1 MSHDKIYPCETI
13 LKDKGNLSIFF
24 TAVKH
29 DVATRNIKK
38 FKKWQLSI
46 REIGWTPHPY
56 FASPSLTRKFEPHS
70 ILTPAAFDALLGG
83 NPEEASSIYEEI
95 IDLTGNPKSQKTQ
108 AKLNI
113 NFILTLDGEQN
124 YINSELQLFYSNED
138 DEKKDKDEGNIIYFF
153 KIKWVD
159 LWFFNDSVGILAFKT
174 ELIGVNNEYV
184 NATPT
189 LNDLNNFNRILR
201 QPTHGNDGDHGW
213 KVRRGN
219 EPPLQ
224 FWPQLVYD
232 QWLGGVSETPLNAL
246 AKTQQPS
253 SSWEMKPYGS
263 RRLPTD
269 LWDRNN
275 RYSKVLTAARIPNLT
290 SKEDEFLWN
299 APLMDPPV
307 DFKRHS
313 ALLEKGEWNE
323 IMASYQ
329 RATLS
334 GYPSIG
340 DLALYEL
347 ASTGDEG
354 SAGGLNG
361 KRGWQMSPPYLANLF
376 KEQGIEI
383 WEYSRGLV
391 LHDTCAFLA
400 YDESMPTLFNTE
412 RWYYPLYVYFY
423 HLQFRMNCFA
433 EEMVDPELTGL
444 LESRRLKNQFMAF
457 RNQFWFCNVSA
468 DFQGEIISDC
478 IKKAMRLDSLYETVQ
493 SEINEISEFI
503 DEKIERGKNAFIAA
517 LVIAF
522 YPISYLWE
530 ISGLADLLQDYA
542 KNHYLMT
549 LSCTLGFI
557 LVLILGTVLLLPK
570 IAGWG
575 QRFLSR
581 ISKLLS

>member
-1 MSHDKIYPCETI
+1 LIHDSLSLQNQASITSLKLEINTMSQDKVYPCETI
-13 LKDKGNLSIFF
+13 LEDNLSIFF

-29 DVATRNIKK
+29 DVAARNIKN
-38 FKKWQLSI
+38 FEEWQESIKK
-46 REIGWTPHPY
+46 IGWTHHRY
-56 FASPSLTRKFEPHS
+56 FTSKSPIKEFAPDS
-70 ILTPAAFDALLGG
+70 ILTPAALDALLGG
-83 NPEEASSIYEEI
+83 NPEEARS
-95 IDLTGNPKSQKTQ
+95 NQVKHNK
-108 AKLNI
+108 
-113 NFILTLDGEQN
+113 NFILTLEGEQN
-124 YINSELQLFYSNED
+124 YINSELQLFNSNED
-138 DEKKDKDEGNIIYFF
+138 KYKNNIIYFF

-159 LWFFNDSVGILAFKT
+159 LWFFNDTVGILSFKT
-174 ELIGVNNEYV
+174 ELIGVNNDNV

-189 LNDLNNFNRILR
+189 INDLNNFNRILR
-201 QPTHGNDGDHGW
+201 LPTYGDDGW
-213 KVRRGN
+213 KVRRGD
-219 EPPLQ
+219 ETALQ
-224 FWPQLVYD
+224 FWPGLVYD
-232 QWLGGVSETPLNAL
+232 KWLGGVSKTPLNVL
-246 AKTQQPS
+246 AKPKQPS
-253 SSWEMKPYGS
+253 SKPYGS
-263 RRLPTD
+263 RLPTD

-275 RYSKVLTAARIPNLT
+275 RYSKVLTAARIPNLS
-290 SKEDEFLWN
+290 SKESEFLWN

-307 DFKRHS
+307 DFKRHLAS
-313 ALLEKGEWNE
+313 LEKGEWNE
-323 IMASYQ
+323 LMTGYQ

-334 GYPSIG
+334 GYPSMG

-400 YDESMPTLFNTE
+400 YDESMPTLLNTE

-503 DEKIERGKNAFIAA
+503 DEKIERAKSAFIAA

-542 KNHYLMT
+542 KNHYLIT
-549 LSCTLGFI
+549 VSCTLGFI